1 MHWTSNIDPKV
12 RELEL
17 RHSPVMIRVNKFTE
31 ESAAEFATKMAM
43 AHNTGQSVIPI
54 VIDSYGGQVYSL
66 MSMISSIR
74 ASEIPV
80 ATIVEGKAMSCG
92 VVLFSCGQE
101 GLRFVTPEATLMI
114 HDVSSGT
121 FGKNEEIQSSAKET
135 NRLNKMIY
143 TILADNCKKPRDYF
157 TKEVKRRGRA
167 DWYVTPNKALKLG
180 LADHIGLPKL
190 QIDVDVQINLAIPDR
205 DA

>member
-1 MHWTSNIDPKV
+1 MHWTTNIDPKI

-17 RHSPVMIRVNKFTE
+17 RHNPVMIRVNKFNE
-31 ESAAEFATKMAM
+31 DAATDFAQKMAM
-43 AHNTGQSVIPI
+43 AHNTGQSIIPV
-54 VIDSYGGQVYSL
+54 VIDSYGGEVYSL

-74 ASEIPV
+74 NSEIPV

-92 VVLFSCGQE
+92 VILFSCGHE

-114 HDVSSGT
+114 HDVSSGA
-121 FGKNEEIQSSAKET
+121 FGKNEEIQASAKET
-135 NRLNKMIY
+135 ARLNKMIY
-143 TILADNCKKPRDYF
+143 TIMADNCKKPRDYF

-167 DWYVTPNKALKLG
+167 DWFITPNKAKKMG

-190 QIDVDVQINLAIPDR
+190 QIDVDVQINLAIPEA